1 MAKLMAK
8 NNKKAP
14 LFTTVLII
22 VLVAVV
28 AFSGFKIYESLN
40 SDPQVQGD
48 TEPSTKTVTVDGVD
62 YFPRQ
67 DITVLMLMGIDE
79 RGEVK
84 KSESYN
90 NTGENDMV
98 ALAVFDEQDKSY
110 SVLALNRDTMM
121 DIYALSVTGQPAG
134 TIYGQLALAHTFG
147 TGLEDS
153 CENTVRT
160 VSDFLSGVTV
170 DYYLSMNMDAIAIL
184 NDAVGG
190 VTVTVDDDFSKVD
203 DTISK
208 GEVTLNGEQ
217 ALSFVQ
223 TRKDVSDELNISRME
238 RHKEYMEN
246 FVSAFNAKVKES
258 DTFVLETYEKV
269 APYIVSDCSINSM
282 SAMLNRYADYT
293 LREVVTPVGENVLTS
308 DYVEFYVDEE
318 QLQKLITKMFY
329 KEK

>member
-1 MAKLMAK
+1 MATGK
-8 NNKKAP
+8 KKAS
-14 LFTTVLII
+14 LFTTILIVVLI
-22 VLVAVV
+22 VVV
-28 AFSGFKIYESLN
+28 AFSGFKIYEAFRSE
-40 SDPQVQGD
+40 PQVQD
-48 TEPSTKTVTVDGVD
+48 ASNHTSKTVTVDGVD

-98 ALAVFDEQDKSY
+98 ALAVFDEQDKTY
-110 SVLALNRDTMM
+110 SILTLNRDTMM
-121 DIYALSVTGQPAG
+121 DVYTLGITGQPAG
-134 TIYGQLALAHTFG
+134 TIYGQLALAHTYG

-160 VSDFLSGVTV
+160 VSNFLSGLTV

-190 VTVTVDDDFSKVD
+190 VTVNVVDDFSKVD
-203 DTISK
+203 NTIPM

-217 ALSFVQ
+217 ALSFVH
-223 TRKDVSDELNISRME
+223 TRKEVSDEMNVSRME
-238 RHKEYMEN
+238 RHKEYMKG
-246 FVSAFNAKVKES
+246 FMSAFNEKIKES
-258 DTFVLETYEKV
+258 DTFVIEVYEDI
-269 APYIVSDCSINSM
+269 APYVVSDCSINSM

-293 LREVVTPVGENVLTS
+293 LREIVSPQGENVYS
-308 DYVEFYVDEE
+308 EKYMEFYVDEAE
-318 QLQKLITKMFY
+318 LEKLILNMFY
-329 KEK
+329 TKK

>member
-1 MAKLMAK
+1 MAKGK
-8 NNKKAP
+8 KKAP
-14 LFTTVLII
+14 VFTTVL
-22 VLVAVV
+22 LVILAGLV

-40 SDPQVQGD
+40 KSP
-48 TEPSTKTVTVDGVD
+48 EIPSNSEHKTKTITVDGVD

-79 RGEVK
+79 HGQVK

-190 VTVTVDDDFSKVD
+190 VTVTVSDDFSKVD
-203 DTISK
+203 DTIST

-223 TRKDVSDELNISRME
+223 TRKDVSDQLNISRMD

-246 FVSAFNAKVKES
+246 FVTAFNEKVKES

-269 APYIVSDCSINSM
+269 APYVVSDCSINSM

-293 LREVVTPVGENVLTS
+293 LREVVTPVGDNVLTS
-308 DYVEFYVDEE
+308 DYVEFYVDEAE
-318 QLQKLITKMFY
+318 LQKLIIRMFY